1 MRLGT
6 MNLPAEQLLFAVWQ
20 VSATTAL
27 VILPL
32 LAFRRLLRRRYPARA
47 LCAVWTVL
55 LVRLLV
61 PVQLSL
67 PEPPVQ
73 VAPRLT
79 RMRYVQEF
87 TPVGQPPA
95 GTAQKPED
103 AGFTYGNYWVETAE
117 VPEIEGASGA
127 TYIGALLFLG
137 WALTA
142 LLLLW
147 VQLTGYRAYSRQLKR
162 TAQPPAEE
170 GLCAAYRDECA
181 RLGLKRPPA
190 LRSSPAADGP
200 MLVGL
205 LRPVLYLPAQG
216 LQADA
221 APMVFRHELAHYQR
235 RDLWRKLAAAVVRC
249 AHWFNPAAYL
259 LTRALYEDIELACDS
274 RAVEGMDDEARR
286 RYGKAILDC
295 AASQCAVRQPLTTC
309 FTSDKEKLKTRLGE
323 LFATGTKKRGIA
335 LLVVCAFTV
344 GIVGGAVYI
353 GSSTRAAA
361 PATEEEVLA
370 AETLTT
376 EAVDI
381 LSNAWSDSMLRGAP
395 EKAMPYLTRRLQQT
409 VFYSMDTPVAEDGTR
424 FDFDPDDPY
433 YGVPEDC
440 REWFWNNGWPD
451 IGVQPR
457 TVIPELENSAAYVV
471 HRDANGITLADHIF
485 MYIHFEKEDGAW
497 RISRVDS
504 NAPENPFGS
513 SLSYRVDSA
522 RRFQLE
528 FGYDLGL
535 LDFYPLWDLYSNH
548 PEVNYGGLRIGDP
561 VTAAMDLLGL
571 EGEGEITGDI
581 FVENPD
587 GSPANW
593 LGKSVH
599 WTFPDGSSIDIVM
612 AEMYGEGYIPVDWS
626 IGGMSQR
633 TALDLANQW
642 ARGTVNKDTH
652 QMFPLLTENATAE
665 LIEVQ
670 RNYSGE
676 EDGTWHWKHGKYG
689 SSPTA
694 EEYGIYLED
703 GGTALIVYAVG
714 DSGGEYYRVCERLR
728 FRETLSGLKIDS
740 VRELT
745 NRENEQGGN
754 CVYEYVPYSEKEWFA
769 LRFMQDFD
777 TDNFPLTL
785 GRLFY
790 TNFPDD
796 GDERRKYLHDPVE
809 TAREVLHIVP
819 DGKPYLISG
828 ETQGDVVLVSQD
840 ANTATVRIDFADG
853 GNVFAG
859 LDRSEE
865 SGRWGI
871 TALRDAEDRAAIDT
885 ADAFA
890 AAYGVQGGSEYL
902 WTDAY
907 RQAREGTDAP
917 PLQELFH
924 LTEDTSLGMS
934 SNETDLFGQPYGYD
948 VTVTFP
954 DQSQVLVKYVR
965 DTDTGKKYP
974 VDWEI
979 VGQHHSRNTR
989 GMRDLAS
996 QWAAAWQARDT
1007 KPLYAILSDEGKEQ
1021 LYDQQSEG
1029 SDGYFID
1036 RNNWKWKLNEY
1047 NADGHGYMLRE
1058 IDEDTMEIVYTENMH
1073 GCENFQAVQRVHFVT
1088 EGQKLRIDSWEDV
1101 DVSGMN
1107 DYEHYETY
1115 CLPSYPNFQK
1125 ELEID
1130 VLGTPEGMSEPEYA
1144 AYELA
1149 GCDPHQFAGVTV
1161 QGVSEI
1167 RILGE
1172 DGWVPAYEVA
1182 LQFGDGSGNLLARVS
1197 PDGDGAGR
1205 WRLEGIQLS

>member
-1 MRLGT
+1 

-79 RMRYVQEF
+79 RVRYVQEF
-87 TPVGQPPA
+87 TPVDQPPA
-95 GTAQKPED
+95 GAAQKPED

-170 GLCAAYRDECA
+170 GLCAAYRDECT

-205 LRPVLYLPAQG
+205 LHPVLYLPAQG

-309 FTSDKEKLKTRLGE
+309 FTSDKEELKTRLGE

-353 GSSTRAAA
+353 GSSTRGT
-361 PATEEEVLA
+361 PVTEEDALRE
-370 AETLTT
+370 ETLTE
-376 EAVDI
+376 EAAAI
-381 LSNAWSDSMLRGAP
+381 LAGAWSDGWVGRNM
-395 EKAMPYLTRRLQQT
+395 ETAMPYLTRDFQRV
-409 VFYSMDTPVAEDGTR
+409 VFDSMLDPESDAEIR
-424 FDFDPDDPY
+424 FDPDDPH
-433 YGVPEDC
+433 YGVPEES
-440 REWFWNNGWPD
+440 RHRFWNVGVSSPWMQAWAVVPD
-451 IGVQPR
+451 
-457 TVIPELENSAAYVV
+457 LENNAAYVV
-471 HRDANGITLADHIF
+471 YNWFSSGSPDTRS
-485 MYIHFEKEDGAW
+485 MEYVHFAREDGEW
-497 RISRVDS
+497 RVSSVDNS
-504 NAPENPFGS
+504 DS
-513 SLSYRVDSA
+513 SAVESGEPYGMELDGVANSLDNFRLLY
-522 RRFQLE
+522 
-528 FGYDLGL
+528 GCDLGFP
-535 LDFYPLWDLYSNH
+535 DFYLYWATAFAH
-548 PEVNYGGLRIGDP
+548 PELGDAYGLDKP
-561 VTAAMDLLGL
+561 LTAAEGLLGL

-593 LGKSVH
+593 LGKRVH

-626 IGGMSQR
+626 ISGMSQR

-777 TDNFPLTL
+777 TDNFPYGFPLTL
-785 GRLFY
+785 GRFFY
-790 TNFPDD
+790 THFPDD
-796 GDERRKYLHDPVE
+796 GDERREYLYDPVE

-890 AAYGVQGGSEYL
+890 AAYGAQGGGEHL
-902 WTDAY
+902 WTDTY

-1167 RILGE
+1167 RIPGE
-1172 DGWVPAYEVA
+1172 DGWVPAYEVE

>member
-1 MRLGT
+1 

-95 GTAQKPED
+95 GAAQKPED

-309 FTSDKEKLKTRLGE
+309 FTSDKEELKTRLGE
-323 LFATGTKKRGIA
+323 LFATRTKKRGAA
-335 LLVVCAFTV
+335 LLLLCVVTV
-344 GIVGGAVYI
+344 GFVGGAVYI
-353 GSSTRAAA
+353 GSSTRGTPVTEEDALREEMLTEEAAA
-361 PATEEEVLA
+361 ILA
-370 AETLTT
+370 G
-376 EAVDI
+376 
-381 LSNAWSDSMLRGAP
+381 AWSDGWVGRNM
-395 EKAMPYLTRRLQQT
+395 ETAMPYLTRDFQRV
-409 VFYSMDTPVAEDGTR
+409 VFDSMLDPESDAEIR
-424 FDFDPDDPY
+424 FDPDDPH
-433 YGVPEDC
+433 YGVPEEN
-440 REWFWNNGWPD
+440 RHRFWNVGVSSPWMQAWAVVPD
-451 IGVQPR
+451 
-457 TVIPELENSAAYVV
+457 LENNAAYVV
-471 HRDANGITLADHIF
+471 YNWFSSASPDYRS
-485 MYIHFEKEDGAW
+485 MEYVHFAREDGEW
-497 RISRVDS
+497 RVSSVDNS
-504 NAPENPFGS
+504 YS
-513 SLSYRVDSA
+513 SAVESGEPYGMELDGVANSLDNFRLLYGCDLGFPDSYRYWEVCVS
-522 RRFQLE
+522 
-528 FGYDLGL
+528 
-535 LDFYPLWDLYSNH
+535 H
-548 PEVNYGGLRIGDP
+548 PELSDPYGLDQA
-561 VTAAMDLLGL
+561 VTAAQGLLQL
-571 EGEGEITGDI
+571 EGEGVVSGNVH
-581 FVENPD
+581 VENPD
-587 GSPANW
+587 GAPANW

-599 WTFPDGSSIDIVM
+599 WTFPDGSEIDLVM
-612 AEMYGEGYIPVDWS
+612 ASMYDSGLWIPVDWS
-626 IGGMSQR
+626 IGGESQR
-633 TALDLANQW
+633 SMLDLAIQW

-676 EDGTWHWKHGKYG
+676 EDGTWYWKHGKYG

-754 CVYEYVPYSEKEWFA
+754 CVYEYVPYSGKEWFA

-785 GRLFY
+785 GRFFY

-796 GDERRKYLHDPVE
+796 GDERRKYLYDPVE

-890 AAYGVQGGSEYL
+890 AAYGAQGGSEYL

-1167 RILGE
+1167 RIPGE